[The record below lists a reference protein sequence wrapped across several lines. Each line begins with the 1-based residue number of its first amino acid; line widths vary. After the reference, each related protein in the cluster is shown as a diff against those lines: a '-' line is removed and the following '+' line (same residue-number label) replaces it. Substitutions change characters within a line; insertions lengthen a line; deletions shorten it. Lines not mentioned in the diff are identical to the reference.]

1 MSLPIIRRRG
11 FTLVEILTALAL
23 LGILSIGFIKIIT
36 SQARFTERQMGLRNA
51 RTVSR
56 NALNIMLTDLR
67 MVQDFNGLL
76 AATPDSVTA
85 RVPIAF
91 GLLCSTSSGAT
102 MSLVPVDSAMVG
114 LGQYAGWAYRD
125 SVTGTFTY
133 MDAANPTNAATLT
146 LKNSLTSAVCEDS
159 LVGPGI
165 LPVTAGSRATRLI
178 TVNESPTGSPKPGW
192 PVFTYQIV
200 TYKFGAST
208 AYPGRRG
215 LFRLVKTSASNTAIV
230 DEIIAPFEAQAR
242 FRFYMLNADQAQDA
256 APALSDLNLVRGLEM
271 NLAGSSPRVSQ
282 DQRLAYQ
289 ALVTGVFF
297 KNRRDP

>member
-1 MSLPIIRRRG
+1 MSMPIIRRRG

-23 LGILSIGFIKIIT
+23 LGILSLGFIKIIT

-76 AATPDSVTA
+76 AASPDSVTA
-85 RVPIAF
+85 RVPLAF

-102 MSLVPVDSAMVG
+102 MSLVPVDSAMIG

-125 SVTGTFTY
+125 SSTGIFSY
-133 MDAANPTNAATLT
+133 SDAANPSNAAALA
-146 LKNSLTSAVCEDS
+146 LKSSLTSAVCEDS
-159 LVGPGI
+159 VVGPGI
-165 LPVTAGSRATRLI
+165 LPVTAGSRTTRLV
-178 TVNESPTGSPKPGW
+178 TVNESPTGTPKPGW

-200 TYKFGAST
+200 TYKFASSS

-215 LFRLVKTSASNTAIV
+215 LFRLVKTAPTTSAIV
-230 DEIIAPFEAQAR
+230 DEIVAPFDTAAK
-242 FRFYMLNADQAQDA
+242 FRFYVLNADQAQDA
-256 APALSDLNLVRGLEM
+256 VPADLNTVRGLEM
-271 NLAGSSPRVSQ
+271 NLAGSSPRITQ
-282 DQRLAYQ
+282 DQKLAFQ